1 MLHFIDN
8 PFRYPQPH
16 LHMTDGNPE
25 PYLLPKNYVELK
37 CFRDIAFF
45 WKWLLNPDIKQF
57 PNFDAA
63 QAANNA
69 GGLGR
74 GGVRMKVP
82 RGSAALQRQTRREQL
97 RRGQGATA
105 KTKYKR
111 MQSQLMWSWNG
122 QSHEYTVQIY
132 GIQIWCRPNP
142 NATDPVT
149 GKKVDPKKL
158 PLHRYPSTATAS
170 YYLSAPEV
178 KTEDDVVYRPNLPD
192 FRTQPTYAK
201 KKKAASTKGG
211 TGGKGGKG
219 GSSSSGRG
227 GNKSGI
233 TKPGQAVLG
242 QRDSELLISF
252 LTVPYIRLP
261 LVLTFFSSED
271 RIHKLQSVELRG
283 ILDAVLFE
291 PGKHLGLDL
300 GGVNPV
306 MVRRR
311 KSSYNVQG
319 SENIYTEK

>member
-1 MLHFIDN
+1 MLPFIDN

-63 QAANNA
+63 QAANSG

-74 GGVRMKVP
+74 GGMRTKAP
-82 RGSAALQRQTRREQL
+82 RSTRQTRR
-97 RRGQGATA
+97 GQGGFGATA

-122 QSHEYTVQIY
+122 QSHEYIVQIY

-192 FRTQPTYAK
+192 FRTPPTYAT

-211 TGGKGGKG
+211 TVGKGGKG
-219 GSSSSGRG
+219 GSSSGRG

-306 MVRRR
+306 MVRRM
-311 KSSYNVQG
+311 KSS
-319 SENIYTEK
+319 